1 LKIDDGELQIL
12 RKAMEKVLEWSLKT
26 LARLTRDSSTLLMWL
41 KSCHADHPSP
51 QPFRLPQEPTTV
63 KRYVNHWTHFIFYVI
78 RTSLL
83 DQVTRERE
91 YGIQF
96 TEYQLGIIK
105 RLLEILNEYNQ
116 SKNQMDKFDYM
127 DSDIDD
133 DDEEDDEDFYRYDPE
148 EDDIEYENENLES
161 DVTDHDD
168 GSASIS
174 VDVNAEHQS
183 LLLTQMAEKLMQ
195 LSITFITEDFP
206 SGDNIHSPLVH
217 FADVMG
223 ISNRTGQFNEPYT
236 YTSHVAGLMW
246 MCRLLIMEYAL
257 LSREYITL
265 GWQSHNAYENKGR
278 RLRGMHEEHLIQGSF
293 RPMNRLIRVLA
304 FGKETVKAV
313 SRPCYIV
320 WDPDDLGLKIKGVHL
335 RLDTFKKF
343 VHDGIQLT
351 ETILREQLFFGTDL
365 PTIDLK
371 AITDEFGKADSGY
384 SFLKESTNKLPKG
397 QEFML
402 NLMKSVD
409 SSKHLIDAQGRWDHI
424 KVAEYLKTKKNFL
437 RKLMKGRWLFK
448 G

>member
-1 LKIDDGELQIL
+1 MKIKDDKLQVL
-12 RKAMEKVLEWSLKT
+12 RKAMEKVMEWALRT
-26 LARLTRDSSTLLMWL
+26 LARLTRESSTLLMWL
-41 KSCHADHPSP
+41 KSCHTDHPSP

-78 RTSLL
+78 RTSLF
-83 DQVTRERE
+83 DQVTRDRE

-96 TEYQLGIIK
+96 TEYQLAIIK
-105 RLLEILNEYNQ
+105 QLLEILNEYDQSENQ
-116 SKNQMDKFDYM
+116 IDQFNDLQ
-127 DSDIDD
+127 SDIDD
-133 DDEEDDEDFYRYDPE
+133 DEEDEDFYQYDPE
-148 EDDIEYENENLES
+148 EDDTEYENENLEF
-161 DVTDHDD
+161 VLTDHDD
-168 GSASIS
+168 DSTDII
-174 VDVNAEHQS
+174 VDVNAEHRN
-183 LLLTQMAEKLMQ
+183 LLLTRMAEKLMQ
-195 LSITFITEDFP
+195 LSIAFITEEFP

-223 ISNRTGQFNEPYT
+223 ISNRTGQFNEPYN

-257 LSREYITL
+257 PSREYITL
-265 GWQSHNAYENKGR
+265 GWQSHNAYENKGQ
-278 RLRGMHEEHLIQGSF
+278 RLRRMHEEHLIQGSF

-351 ETILREQLFFGTDL
+351 ETILREQLFFGADL

-371 AITDEFGKADSGY
+371 AITDEFGRADAGY
-384 SFLKESTNKLPKG
+384 SFLKESTNKLPNG

-409 SSKHLIDAQGRWDHI
+409 PSKHLIDAQGRWDHI
-424 KVAEYLKTKKNFL
+424 KVMEYLNMKKKFL
-437 RKLMKGRWLFK
+437 KKLMKGM
-448 G
+448 